1 MTLPPKLSARD
12 FTRAVAELRSIVG
25 ADWVFTE
32 EDDRQAWRDPMF
44 PGDARRVDLS
54 AAVAPATVQ
63 EVQAV
68 VKVANRYRLP
78 LWPVSTGKNYAY
90 GGASPALKGTI
101 VLDLKRMN
109 RILEVNEQYGYAIV
123 EPGVTYFDLYRH
135 IKAKG
140 LKLWIDC
147 PSPGW
152 ASVLGNA
159 MERGLGNTPYSDHA
173 AQQCGMEVV
182 LPTGDLVRTGM
193 GAIENSPL
201 WGLQKNPFGP
211 AFDGMFM
218 QSNLGIVT
226 KMGIWLMPEPEVFAQ
241 CNIRLQ
247 REDALGPMIDALRPL
262 RLNGTI
268 QNPASVRSW
277 IGMLLGQATKKEVHD
292 GPGAIPRELV
302 PQILQQRNLSWWSTG
317 FSLYGYEEVVEANL
331 KVVRKALGGVPGAEA
346 LSVRKSAGDKVPDS
360 AGTQAGV
367 PSLGAFSTLNWPG
380 GRGSHLDF
388 SPVYEPSGA
397 VAMAEYQFMREL
409 FERHGFDFPATY
421 SITSPR
427 YMACVTPIMFVADN
441 RQQAEAAGRLFLEA
455 HQHLGTKGYG
465 LYRAHV
471 AFMDQVQQAQG
482 FNQHALRRLSERIK
496 DALDPQGILA
506 PGKQGIWPKAMKGGR
521 A

>member
-12 FTRAVAELRSIVG
+12 FARVVAELRSIVG
-25 ADWVFTE
+25 TNWVFTE
-32 EDDRQAWRDPMF
+32 EADRQAWLDPMF
-44 PGDARRVDLS
+44 PGDARSVELS

-68 VKVANRYRLP
+68 VKVANRHRIP

-90 GGASPALKGTI
+90 GGASPALKGTV

-109 RILEVNEQYGYAIV
+109 RILEVNESYGYAIV

-135 IKAKG
+135 LKAKG
-140 LKLWIDC
+140 MKLWIDC

-152 ASVLGNA
+152 SSVLGNA
-159 MERGLGNTPYSDHA
+159 MERGLGNTPYSDHSA
-173 AQQCGMEVV
+173 MQCGMEVV
-182 LPTGDLVRTGM
+182 LPTGELVRTGM

-201 WGLQKNPFGP
+201 WGLQKSPFGP

-226 KMGIWLMPEPEVFAQ
+226 KMGIWLMPEPEVFVQ
-241 CNIRLQ
+241 CNVRLQ
-247 REDALGPMIDALRPL
+247 QEASMGPMIDALRPL

-277 IGMLLGQATKKEVHD
+277 MGMLLGQATRSEVHD
-292 GPGAIPRELV
+292 GAGAIPRDRIA
-302 PQILQQRNLSWWSTG
+302 QIHKQYNLSWWSTG
-317 FSLYGYEEVVEANL
+317 FSLYGHEGVVEANL
-331 KVVRKALGGVPGAEA
+331 KVIRKALGGIPGADE
-346 LSVRKSAGDKVPDS
+346 LSARKSQGDQVPDS

-367 PSLGAFSTLNWPG
+367 PSLAAFSTLNWPG

-388 SPVYEPSGA
+388 SPIYEPSGT
-397 VAMAEYQFMREL
+397 VAMAEYQFMRDL
-409 FERHGFDFPATY
+409 FAQHGFDFPATY
-421 SITSPR
+421 SITTPR
-427 YMACVTPIMFVADN
+427 TMACVTPIMFDASN
-441 RQQAEAAGRLFLEA
+441 PKQAAAAGRLFKEA
-455 HQHLGTKGYG
+455 HAHLGTKGYG

-471 AFMDQVQQAQG
+471 AFMDEVQQAQG
-482 FNQHALRRLSERIK
+482 FNQQALLRLSECVK

-506 PGKQGIWPKAMKGGR
+506 PGKQGIWPKAMRR
-521 A
+521 ARA